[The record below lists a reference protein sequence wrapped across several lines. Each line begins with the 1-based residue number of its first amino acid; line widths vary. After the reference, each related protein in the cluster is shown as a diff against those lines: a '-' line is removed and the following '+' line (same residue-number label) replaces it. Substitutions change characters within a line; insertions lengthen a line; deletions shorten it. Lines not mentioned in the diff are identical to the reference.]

1 MRAKVMRMVGWTILV
16 FCVSAFSFLSSGAS
30 AEELKPTTLTWV
42 AGGVGGGWY
51 TQAGGIA
58 QLINEK
64 EPRIVIKVV
73 PGGGVVNPVRVAAG
87 QDDLGWGITF
97 VDKMAYDGLAPL
109 YKESHPKLRAIGG
122 YFGYFHIHF
131 VAAKET
137 GVKSVGDLAE
147 MIKSGKA
154 IKIAI
159 PMMGTSDLPIIES
172 ILNYH
177 GVSFS
182 DIEKAGGKTFHA
194 IYADMVSLYQDRHVD
209 FVATHLSLPAAAIT
223 EMFFSRDSTLL
234 SISEECI
241 DAMHEKLGTV
251 GRQTGLCSVPA
262 GTYTGQDSDVPTVAT
277 AGELLI
283 SEGVP
288 EVVAYTITKIL
299 CENVSELYAIH
310 EANKTFD
317 PQSGWENVAVPLHVG
332 AERYYKEKG
341 YLK

>member
-1 MRAKVMRMVGWTILV
+1 MRVVGWAALV
-16 FCVSAFSFLSSGAS
+16 FCISVFPLLSVGAS

-51 TQAGGIA
+51 VQAGGTSRM
-58 QLINEK
+58 INEK
-64 EPRIVIKVV
+64 EPKIVIKVV

-97 VDKMAYDGLAPL
+97 VDKMAYEGLAPL
-109 YKESHPKLRAIGG
+109 YEKPNPGLRAIGG

-131 VAAKET
+131 VAAKGT
-137 GVKSVGDLAE
+137 GAITVGDLAE
-147 MIKSGKA
+147 MIKGGKA
-154 IKIAI
+154 IRIAV
-159 PMMGTSDLPIIES
+159 PMKGTSDLPMVEN
-172 ILNYH
+172 ILGYY
-177 GVSFS
+177 GVSLD
-182 DIEKAGGKTFHA
+182 DIKKVGGEAFHA
-194 IYADMVSLYQDRHVD
+194 VYADMVSLYQDRHVD
-209 FVATHLSLPAAAIT
+209 FVSTHLSLPAAAIT

-251 GRQTGLCSVPA
+251 GREAGLCSVPA

-283 SEGVP
+283 SEDVP

-299 CENVSELYAIH
+299 CENVGELHVIH

-317 PQSGWENVAVPLHVG
+317 PETGWKNAAVPLHPG